1 MIICYNV
8 PEIRHMT
15 DVIGIFNFELFFALL
30 PPPPPSLPPSNSPE
44 NQNLTKKKKTPQ
56 DINILHMYQKL

>member
-1 MIICYNV
+1 
-8 PEIRHMT
+8 MT

-30 PPPPPSLPPSNSPE
+30 LPPPLPPSNSPE

>member
-1 MIICYNV
+1 
-8 PEIRHMT
+8 MT

-30 PPPPPSLPPSNSPE
+30 LPPPPPLPPSNSPE